1 MFEMNFNPLSARNH
15 HQPRAISPATMP
27 SAATVAYVAPA
38 NLHEIVFP
46 STESENTLIIP
57 SVQRIATT
65 YGIGA
70 PCVIAM
76 YAIATS
82 NAIGTGKNAPTSATI
97 TIPPTLACV
106 MTACG
111 GSHSI
116 TSAPSTAPIIISG
129 NATRN
134 TYHKLFPY
142 DPTTFIIACRQLS
155 SIGISIGHV

>member
-15 HQPRAISPATMP
+15 HQPRAITPATIP

-46 STESENTLIIP
+46 NTDSKNTLMIP
-57 SVQRIATT
+57 SVYRIATT
-65 YGIGA
+65 YGSGA

-82 NAIGTGKNAPTSATI
+82 NAIGTGKNAPTSATN
-97 TIPPTLACV
+97 TIPPMLACV
-106 MTACG
+106 MMACG

-116 TSAPSTAPIIISG
+116 TSAPSTAPRIISG

-142 DPTTFIIACRQLS
+142 NRTTFTI
-155 SIGISIGHV
+155 